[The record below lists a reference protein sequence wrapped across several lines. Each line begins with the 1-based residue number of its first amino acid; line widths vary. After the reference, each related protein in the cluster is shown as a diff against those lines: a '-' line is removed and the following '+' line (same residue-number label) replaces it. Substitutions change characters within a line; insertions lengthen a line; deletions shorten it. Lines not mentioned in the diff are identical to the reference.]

1 MTLDKNLYLLYN
13 IVLIGYIL
21 FGLAD
26 GYRKGFLRS
35 LLDVAVNFAGIAAAY
50 YASRF
55 LYEKYPLYQAAS
67 SYKNLVNM
75 LLWFLILQL
84 TIRCIYSSIAAFIR
98 GVEKVPGLSP
108 VNRLGG
114 LVLGAV
120 LVWVSL
126 YMVTIFLK
134 LGVIENGA
142 DFVRHSILRGFD
154 IDLKTLM
161 RFLSE
166 RGLNL

>member
-13 IVLIGYIL
+13 IVLIGYSV
-21 FGLAD
+21 FGLVD

-35 LLDVAVNFAGIAAAY
+35 LLDVAVNLAGIAAAY
-50 YASRF
+50 FASRF
-55 LYEKYPLYQAAS
+55 LYREYPLYQAAS
-67 SYKNLVNM
+67 SNMNIVNM

-98 GVEKVPGLSP
+98 GVEKVPGLSLI
-108 VNRLGG
+108 NRFGG
-114 LVLGAV
+114 LLLGAI

-134 LGVIENGA
+134 LGVVGNGA

-154 IDLKTLM
+154 VNIKM
-161 RFLSE
+161 VIRFLSE
-166 RGLNL
+166 RGLYL